1 MDKDIQKELDKV
13 ITLPKKEKKE
23 LNTYIDVLLYQL
35 DELIGRGQ
43 VGYVQEILLPIPEDM
58 IKEQD
63 KDAKKIIALAGKVT
77 RKEDLGVKAD
87 IGTEQI
93 KGRDKTFN
101 MINISFKFEHV
112 QQAVALKDYVTELTR
127 RKD

>member
-58 IKEQD
+58 VKEQN

>member
-1 MDKDIQKELDKV
+1 MNKDIQKELDKV

-58 IKEQD
+58 VKEQD

-77 RKEDLGVKAD
+77 RKEDLGVKAE

-112 QQAVALKDYVTELTR
+112 QQAVALKDYVTELIR